1 MCCFG
6 QVLVGTVLD
15 AADNKMLKDV
25 EMEVPNSVETLMQQN
40 MMMACNNKNMH
51 NLIHK
56 VEDVGQRVVGITLI
70 K

>member
-25 EMEVPNSVETLMQQN
+25 EMEVPNSVETRKHSCSKTDDDGMQ
-40 MMMACNNKNMH
+40 
-51 NLIHK
+51 
-56 VEDVGQRVVGITLI
+56 
-70 K
+70 